1 MISFDFGES
10 DPIGVKTM
18 RLLNQYGEVNAT
30 GLTLKKI
37 FQNDRIYIEGVLNAE
52 VKYQDLY
59 IAIKL
64 KTGEQSPTPENFGL
78 PKKNIEETTG
88 VYLWNRQQPGFPQFI
103 RPGRWMKYI
112 DQLYNKLIDE
122 LDKATEHNQKPIDD
136 SELFPDLE

>member
-64 KTGEQSPTPENFGL
+64 KTGEHRRNHWCLSLESATARISSIHSPR
-78 PKKNIEETTG
+78 K
-88 VYLWNRQQPGFPQFI
+88 V
-103 RPGRWMKYI
+103 
-112 DQLYNKLIDE
+112 DE
-122 LDKATEHNQKPIDD
+122 IYRSAI
-136 SELFPDLE
+136 